1 MSASPLAAAPGIEV
15 IELRNVR
22 GEDLLPVL
30 DEETATW
37 REALEWDFSPS
48 AELVI
53 RFVNM
58 QALSGFAF
66 LVKGRVAGYS
76 YYISEERK
84 GLIGDVYILK
94 AHRTVEREN
103 RLIEAVLDALVEEG
117 MVRRVESQLMMLEG
131 PLDRPMPYPGKLRA
145 FRRTFMMWEA
155 GGKRIEKGPASERI
169 LLEPWRDERH
179 EEAAQ
184 LIGIAYHG
192 HIDSYI
198 NDQYQSIAGARRF
211 LLNIV
216 QYPGCGRFFQPA
228 SFLAFDKE
236 TGQPCGLIL
245 GSLVAET
252 VGHITQVCVS
262 AQMRRQGIGHELL
275 RNAIEAMQEYGCRK
289 VSLTVTSV
297 NEGAIRLYE
306 SLGFRRMREFA
317 AHVWDGF

>member
-1 MSASPLAAAPGIEV
+1 MSVSPLAAPGIEV

-22 GEDLLPVL
+22 SEDLLPVL

-37 REALEWDFSPS
+37 REALDWDFSPS
-48 AELVI
+48 AELVT
-53 RFVNM
+53 RFVGM

-66 LVKGRVAGYS
+66 LVNGRVAGYS

-94 AHRTVEREN
+94 AERTVAREN
-103 RLIEAVLDALVEEG
+103 RLIEAVLDALVEDG
-117 MVRRVESQLMMLEG
+117 MVRRVESQLMMIEG
-131 PLDRPMPYPGKLRA
+131 PLDRPMPYSRKLRV
-145 FRRTFMMWEA
+145 FGRTFMMREA
-155 GGKRIEKGPASERI
+155 DGKRIGKGPASDRI
-169 LLEPWRDERH
+169 LLEPWRDERN

-184 LIGIAYHG
+184 LIGMAYHG

-228 SFLAFDKE
+228 SFLAFDRE

-252 VGHITQVCVS
+252 VGHITQICV
-262 AQMRRQGIGHELL
+262 APQMRRRGIGHELL
-275 RNAIEAMQEYGCRK
+275 RSALERMEEYGCRK
-289 VSLTVTSV
+289 TSLTVTSV

-306 SLGFRRMREFA
+306 DLGFRRMREFA